1 MASPWRGEAW
11 VFAGS
16 GRTARLS
23 GIRGRIKAPWPRR
36 GLLGGLA
43 AVLLLVAGVAETRA
57 QSAECQRLAGALAAL
72 DRAGGTRG
80 GEGKWSSAARE
91 QGEAIRQ
98 TQAQLS
104 QMGCGVAPTP
114 ACAPLR
120 DRLKRMQ
127 ANLGRLERGV
137 TRTGGSSDVGERQ
150 RLLSRLARLN
160 CGATAARPA
169 PQPPRPHGGL
179 LTTLMPQGLF
189 STARPARPMAPPP
202 SATAPV
208 ALSAPAGLIVAPG
221 PGRQPYFYRRDSNGG
236 LVIVGPATG
245 TPAAPVLSA
254 GLNGALQIRERLTGT
269 ETVVSDA
276 PPAPRRGGG
285 YRTLCVRKCDGYYFP
300 ISYSTTSDRFH
311 QDQML
316 CSALCPAAE
325 TALFTHRTGSEAET
339 MISADEEQ
347 RPYTALPMA
356 FRYRTEVVENCGCG
370 GINGGLV
377 PLTLRDGSLSPVGL
391 DDTADGITTPIPTDR
406 PDLDE
411 DPDTLMNRNARHW
424 PIVGDGLA
432 PVASGPT
439 PDGPKRIRIV
449 GPSYYYAR

>member
-1 MASPWRGEAW
+1 MNGILRGH
-11 VFAGS
+11 
-16 GRTARLS
+16 
-23 GIRGRIKAPWPRR
+23 WPRR
-36 GLLGGLA
+36 GLLGGIA
-43 AVLLLVAGVAETRA
+43 ALLLLAGPAETLA
-57 QSAECQRLAGALAAL
+57 QSAECQRLQGALAAL
-72 DRAGGTRG
+72 DRSGGGARG
-80 GEGKWSSAARE
+80 GDGKWSSAARD
-91 QGEAIRQ
+91 QSEAIRQ

-104 QMGCGVAPTP
+104 QMGCGASAASA
-114 ACAPLR
+114 ACTPLR

-127 ANLGRLERGV
+127 ANLARLERGV
-137 TRTGGSSDVGERQ
+137 VRTGGANDVGERQ

-160 CGATAARPA
+160 CGASVARTA
-169 PQPPRPHGGL
+169 PQPPRPQAGL
-179 LTTLMPQGLF
+179 LSSLMPQGLF
-189 STARPARPMAPPP
+189 STAQPTRPMAAPPT
-202 SATAPV
+202 ATAPV

-254 GLNGALQIRERLTGT
+254 GLNGALQIRERLTGG
-269 ETVVSDA
+269 ETVLSDA

-300 ISYSTTSDRFH
+300 ISYSTSSDRFH

-325 TALFTHRTGSEAET
+325 TALFSHRTGSEAET
-339 MISADEEQ
+339 MVSADEEQ

-356 FRYRTEVVENCGCG
+356 FRYRTEVVESCGCG
-370 GINGGLV
+370 GLNGGLV
-377 PLTLRDGSLSPVGL
+377 PLTLRDGKLSPVGL
-391 DDTADGITTPIPTDR
+391 DDTAEGITTPIPVDR

-411 DPDTLMNRNARHW
+411 DADTLANRNARHW

-432 PVASGPT
+432 PVAAAPAA
-439 PDGPKRIRIV
+439 DGPRQIRIV